1 MKQQTRNWVVFG
13 AAIATLSL
21 GAGAQNVPSE
31 FVVSGEAAEKIL
43 DSTTINLSTA
53 ERIVRECQRLAEEEG
68 VQVSI
73 FVLDNDGNYVYM
85 SRMDGQNRINIITA
99 EMKARTA
106 LAVRAPSKSIMNLVA
121 RNPVEELQQMELGL
135 FANSGG
141 LPIIV
146 NDQLI
151 GAVGAGGSAP
161 RVGEGW
167 SDEIC
172 LHKAMTEVLGPQP
185 PLLEDLPRNRGEPG
199 SASVPVPRLP
209 PASLP
214 PASAL
219 PPEFVVSGAA
229 AARIRDGNQI
239 SADAAGRVAMACRE
253 WAARRGGNASLVI
266 LDTANLLVHVERM
279 DGQTGMDIGAALT
292 RAQTALRN
300 RGNTSSRE
308 ATVTNNPGSLA
319 RYLLEF
325 DSYADSGGLPI
336 IVDNQ
341 IIGAIG
347 IAGSDHDEACA
358 VAGLQAVFGDRVAVP
373 AYPETN

>member
-1 MKQQTRNWVVFG
+1 MKKQMRIGLVCG
-13 AAIATLSL
+13 AAAAAFSL
-21 GAGAQNVPSE
+21 EAGAQGAPSE
-31 FVVSGEAAEKIL
+31 FVVSGDAAEKIL

-53 ERIVRECQRLAEEEG
+53 ERIVRECQRLAVEEG

-85 SRMDGQNRINIITA
+85 DRMDGQNRINIITA

-146 NDQLI
+146 NNQLI

-161 RVGEGW
+161 RVEEGW

-185 PLLEDLPRNRGEPG
+185 PLLEDLPRNRGGPD

-209 PASLP
+209 PATSP

-239 SADAAGRVAMACRE
+239 SAGAAGRVAMACRE
-253 WAARRGGNASLVI
+253 WAAGRGGNVSLVI
-266 LDTANLLVHVERM
+266 LDTVNLFVHAERM
-279 DGQTGMDIGAALT
+279 DGQTGMDIDAALT

-347 IAGSDHDEACA
+347 VAGSDDDEACA

-373 AYPETN
+373 AYPAAN